1 MSALGGC
8 GLVEDL
14 AYLLGAVVGDV
25 DTDVYFICRAG
36 CSESF
41 LLTWGE
47 PVARGAQEKPDLI
60 EGIPLASAV
69 TGHVLL
75 DTAAYLT
82 WSVSGELDD
91 MKGAAHADC
100 VLELAKRW
108 RCCCLP
114 PGRDPVSRSGYRSE
128 TVRRARPA
136 SSCTRCQTWLVSG
149 PLKRAVGWSFP
160 QVVHDAGE
168 LTWAPAASVLVA
180 LHTSQRSSA
189 SVHQ

>member
-114 PGRDPVSRSGYRSE
+114 PWKG
-128 TVRRARPA
+128 
-136 SSCTRCQTWLVSG
+136 SS
-149 PLKRAVGWSFP
+149 
-160 QVVHDAGE
+160 
-168 LTWAPAASVLVA
+168 VA
-180 LHTSQRSSA
+180 IWIPERNCSPRSA
-189 SVHQ
+189 S